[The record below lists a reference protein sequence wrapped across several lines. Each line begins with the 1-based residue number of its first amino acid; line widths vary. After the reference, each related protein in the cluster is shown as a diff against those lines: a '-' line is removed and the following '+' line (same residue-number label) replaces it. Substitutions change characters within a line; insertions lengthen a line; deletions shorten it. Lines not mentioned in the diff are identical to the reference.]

1 MMNPSPQSGAATSV
15 LVSPS
20 PFGLRW
26 IGGVVLVVSRPCHKD
41 GALFHGMIINGVL
54 VRGI

>member
-1 MMNPSPQSGAATSV
+1 MNPSPQSGAATSV
-15 LVSPS
+15 LVPHSP
-20 PFGLRW
+20 GELRG
-26 IGGVVLVVSRPCHKD
+26 IGVSGPRRKA